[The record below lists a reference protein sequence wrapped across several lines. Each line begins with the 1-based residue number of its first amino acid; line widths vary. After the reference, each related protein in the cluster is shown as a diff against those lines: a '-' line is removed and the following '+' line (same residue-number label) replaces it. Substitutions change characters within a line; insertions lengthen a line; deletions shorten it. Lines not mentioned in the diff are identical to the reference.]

1 VGRRFDSDFSGLQ
14 PPIDHAAGYARVDVG
29 GWYAI
34 TSRITAYVNLENAL
48 DRHYNE
54 VVGYPAL
61 GANFRAGMRFRI
73 GGE

>member
-1 VGRRFDSDFSGLQ
+1 ML
-14 PPIDHAAGYARVDVG
+14 ANAG

-34 TSRITAYVNLENAL
+34 NSRMTAYVNLENIL
-48 DRHYNE
+48 DKQYNE

-61 GANFRAGMRFRI
+61 GTNVRAGVRFRI

>member
-1 VGRRFDSDFSGLQ
+1 MDLG
-14 PPIDHAAGYARVDVG
+14 A
-29 GWYAI
+29 WYAI

-48 DRHYNE
+48 DKAYQE

-61 GANFRAGMRFRI
+61 GANVRAGMRFRI